1 MRSLLLNAS
10 SEPLHVTDARH
21 ALLLVLDQKADVVLE
36 SDQIVRS
43 QYLTMTLP
51 SVIRLRRYVSV
62 PRGRSIP
69 LTTRTVVA
77 RDRALCAYCGGDA
90 TTVDHVI
97 PRAKGGSHTWENVVA
112 ACRRCN
118 HTKRDRSPEQA
129 KMPLRFQPTRPK
141 GAHAKLLLYAIE
153 EAWAPFLLQEVH
165 EAI

>member
-1 MRSLLLNAS
+1 LLLNAS

-36 SDQIVRS
+36 SEQVVRS

-77 RDRALCAYCGGDA
+77 RDSGVCAYCGGDA
-90 TTVDHVI
+90 TTIDHIV
-97 PRAKGGSHTWENVVA
+97 PRSKGGLHVWENVIA
-112 ACRRCN
+112 SCRRCN
-118 HTKRDRSPEQA
+118 HKKAARTPEQA
-129 KMPLRFQPTRPK
+129 KMPLLHHPTRPK
-141 GAHAKLLLYAIE
+141 GAHARLLLYSMSPD
-153 EAWAPFLLQEVH
+153 WAPFLLQEVG
-165 EAI
+165 